1 MKKIFTLACAAIA
14 AISFN
19 ANAADIWAMPGT
31 YNGWS
36 LENNLFEEVDGVLTQ
51 KIAEIKG
58 DFKVVK
64 YTDEVKNWDIA
75 WGVAAAG
82 DIVEANKDV
91 ALTFKGANAN
101 LPAGKVLKNVTVTI
115 VPGADNAL
123 TIKFAPESIEDEQEA
138 WYLVG
143 EAPLEWN
150 FNDNTIMTKAGDN
163 VYTKTV
169 DAATAD
175 KFTFKVDKNGAW
187 SNCYVLPEGVEAVE
201 LGQEYELVGPADSP
215 NNMHIAA
222 DWTNVTV
229 TVTIDG
235 EKVKMVCTAGEG
247 AIEAIEAIEADNTP
261 AIYFNLMGQ
270 RVANPEN
277 GVFVRVQNGKAT
289 KVIL

>member
-14 AISFN
+14 ALSFN

-64 YTDEVKNWDIA
+64 YTDEVKNWDIS
-75 WGVAAAG
+75 WGAQNAG
-82 DIVEANKDV
+82 EIIELNKDV
-91 ALTFKGANAN
+91 ALKFGTNDNAN

-169 DAATAD
+169 AAATAD

-187 SNCYVLPEGVEAVE
+187 SNCYILPEDVTAVE
-201 LGQEYELVGPADSP
+201 LGKEYELVGPVDSQ

-229 TVTIDG
+229 TVTING

-247 AIEAIEAIEADNTP
+247 AIEAIDADNTP

>member
-91 ALTFKGANAN
+91 ALTFNGANAN
-101 LPAGKVLKNVTVTI
+101 LPTGKVLKNVTVTI

-247 AIEAIEAIEADNTP
+247 AIEAIEADNTP

>member
-36 LENNLFEEVDGVLTQ
+36 LENNLFENAEGVLSMKVDQ
-51 KIAEIKG
+51 IKG
-58 DFKVVK
+58 DFKIVK
-64 YTDEVKNWDIA
+64 YTDEVKNWDNA

-82 DIVEANKDV
+82 DIVEANKEV
-91 ALTFKGANAN
+91 ALTFGGANAN

-143 EAPLEWN
+143 ETPLEWN
-150 FNDNTIMTKAGDN
+150 FNDVTLMTKAGDN

-169 DAATAD
+169 AAATAD

-187 SNCYVLPEGVEAVE
+187 SNCYVLPEDVEAVE

-229 TVTIDG
+229 TITIDG
-235 EKVKMVCTAGEG
+235 EKVKMVCTAGED
-247 AIEAIEAIEADNTP
+247 AIEAIEADNTP

-277 GVFVRVQNGKAT
+277 GVFVRVQNGKAS

>member
-1 MKKIFTLACAAIA
+1 MKKIFTLACAAVA

-36 LENNLFEEVDGVLTQ
+36 LENNLFESVDGVLTMKVDQ
-51 KIAEIKG
+51 MKG

-64 YTDEVKNWDIA
+64 YTDEAKNWDNS
-75 WGVAAAG
+75 WGVAAEG
-82 DIVEANKDV
+82 DIVDVNKDV
-91 ALTFKGANAN
+91 ALTFNGANAN

-115 VPGADNAL
+115 VPGADNAM
-123 TIKFAPESIEDEQEA
+123 TIKFVPESIEDEQEA

-150 FNDNTIMTKAGDN
+150 FNDNTLMTKAGDN

-169 DAATAD
+169 AAATAEA
-175 KFTFKVDKNGAW
+175 FRFKVNHNGAW
-187 SNCYVLPEGVEAVE
+187 ANSYVLPEDVEAVE
-201 LGQEYELVGPADSP
+201 LGTEYELVGPEDFKRD
-215 NNMHIAA
+215 MKIAA

-229 TVTIDG
+229 TVTING

-247 AIEAIEAIEADNTP
+247 AIEAIDADNTP

>member
-143 EAPLEWN
+143 EAPLVWN

-187 SNCYVLPEGVEAVE
+187 SNCYILPEDVTAVE
-201 LGQEYELVGPADSP
+201 LGKEYELVGPVDSQ

-247 AIEAIEAIEADNTP
+247 AIEAIDADNTP

>member
-36 LENNLFEEVDGVLTQ
+36 LENNLFENAEGVLSMKVDQ
-51 KIAEIKG
+51 IKG
-58 DFKVVK
+58 DFKIVK
-64 YTDEVKNWDIA
+64 YTDEVKNWDNA

-82 DIVEANKDV
+82 DVVEANKEV
-91 ALTFKGANAN
+91 ALTFGGANAN

-143 EAPLEWN
+143 ETPLEWN
-150 FNDNTIMTKAGDN
+150 FNETTLMTKAGDN

-169 DAATAD
+169 AAATAD

-229 TVTIDG
+229 TITIDG
-235 EKVKMVCTAGEG
+235 EKVKMVCTAGED
-247 AIEAIEAIEADNTP
+247 AIEAIEADNTP

-277 GVFVRVQNGKAT
+277 GVFVRVQNGKAS

>member
-91 ALTFKGANAN
+91 ALTFNGENAN

-247 AIEAIEAIEADNTP
+247 AIEAIEADNTP

>member
-91 ALTFKGANAN
+91 ALTFNGANAN
-101 LPAGKVLKNVTVTI
+101 LPTGKVLKNVTVTI

-169 DAATAD
+169 AAATAD

-187 SNCYVLPEGVEAVE
+187 SNCYVLPEDVKAVE

-247 AIEAIEAIEADNTP
+247 AIEAIEADNTP

>member
-187 SNCYVLPEGVEAVE
+187 SNCYILPEDVTAVE
-201 LGQEYELVGPADSP
+201 LGKEYELVGPVDSQ

-247 AIEAIEAIEADNTP
+247 AIEAIDADNTP

>member
-36 LENNLFEEVDGVLTQ
+36 LENNLFENAEGVLSMKVDQ
-51 KIAEIKG
+51 IKG
-58 DFKVVK
+58 DFKIVK
-64 YTDEVKNWDIA
+64 YTDEVKNWDNA

-82 DIVEANKDV
+82 DIVEANKEV
-91 ALTFKGANAN
+91 ALTFGGANAN

-143 EAPLEWN
+143 ETPLEWN
-150 FNDNTIMTKAGDN
+150 FNDVTLMTKAGDN

-169 DAATAD
+169 AAATAD

-229 TVTIDG
+229 TITIDG
-235 EKVKMVCTAGEG
+235 EKVKMVCTAGED
-247 AIEAIEAIEADNTP
+247 AIEAIEADNTP

>member
-64 YTDEVKNWDIA
+64 YTDEVKNWDID

-143 EAPLEWN
+143 EAPLAWN

-187 SNCYVLPEGVEAVE
+187 SNCYILPEDVTAVE
-201 LGQEYELVGPADSP
+201 LGKEYELVGPVDSQ

-247 AIEAIEAIEADNTP
+247 AIEAIDADNTP

>member
-64 YTDEVKNWDIA
+64 YTDEVKNWDIV

-91 ALTFKGANAN
+91 ALTFNGANAN
-101 LPAGKVLKNVTVTI
+101 LPTGKVLKNVTVTI

-187 SNCYVLPEGVEAVE
+187 SNCYILPEDVTAVE
-201 LGQEYELVGPADSP
+201 LGKEYELVGPVDSQ

-247 AIEAIEAIEADNTP
+247 AIEAIDADNTP

>member
-58 DFKVVK
+58 NFKVVK

-91 ALTFKGANAN
+91 SLTFNGANAN

-247 AIEAIEAIEADNTP
+247 AIEAIEADNTP

>member
-14 AISFN
+14 ALSFN

-31 YNGWS
+31 YNSWS

-64 YTDEVKNWDIA
+64 YTTEVKNWDNS
-75 WGVAAAG
+75 WGVANAG
-82 DIVEANKDV
+82 DVIELDKDV
-91 ALTFKGANAN
+91 ALTFGTQNNAN

-143 EAPLEWN
+143 EAPLEWG
-150 FNDNTIMTKAGDN
+150 FNDNTLMTKAGDN

-169 DAATAD
+169 AAATAD

-187 SNCYVLPEGVEAVE
+187 SGCYVLPEGVEAVE

-235 EKVKMVCTAGEG
+235 EKVKMVCAAGEG
-247 AIEAIEAIEADNTP
+247 AIEAIEADNTP

>member
-1 MKKIFTLACAAIA
+1 
-14 AISFN
+14 
-19 ANAADIWAMPGT
+19 MPGT

-91 ALTFKGANAN
+91 ALTFNGANAN

-247 AIEAIEAIEADNTP
+247 AIEAIEADNTP

>member
-36 LENNLFEEVDGVLTQ
+36 LENNLFENAEGVLSMKVDQ
-51 KIAEIKG
+51 IKG
-58 DFKVVK
+58 DFKIVK
-64 YTDEVKNWDIA
+64 YTDEVKNWDNA

-82 DIVEANKDV
+82 DIVEANKEV
-91 ALTFKGANAN
+91 ALTFGGANAN

-143 EAPLEWN
+143 ETPLEWN
-150 FNDNTIMTKAGDN
+150 FNDVTLMTKAGDN

-169 DAATAD
+169 AAATAD

-187 SNCYVLPEGVEAVE
+187 SNCYVLPEDVEAVE

-229 TVTIDG
+229 TITIDG
-235 EKVKMVCTAGEG
+235 EKVKMVCTAGED
-247 AIEAIEAIEADNTP
+247 AIEAIEADNTP

>member
-14 AISFN
+14 ALSFN

-36 LENNLFEEVDGVLTQ
+36 LENNLFENAEGVLTMKVDQ
-51 KIAEIKG
+51 IKG

-64 YTDEVKNWDIA
+64 YTDEVKNWNNS

-82 DIVEANKDV
+82 DIVEANKEV
-91 ALTFKGANAN
+91 ALTFGGENAN

-150 FNDNTIMTKAGDN
+150 FNETTLMTKAGDN

-169 DAATAD
+169 AAATAD

-235 EKVKMVCTAGEG
+235 EKVKMVCTAGED
-247 AIEAIEAIEADNTP
+247 AIEAIEADNTP

>member
-91 ALTFKGANAN
+91 ALTFKGENAN

-247 AIEAIEAIEADNTP
+247 AIEAIEADNTP

>member
-19 ANAADIWAMPGT
+19 ANAADVWAMPGT

-36 LENNLFEEVDGVLTQ
+36 LENNLFESVDGVLTMKVDQ
-51 KIAEIKG
+51 MKG
-58 DFKVVK
+58 DFKIVK

-75 WGVAAAG
+75 WGVAADG
-82 DIVEANKDV
+82 DVVDINKDV
-91 ALTFKGANAN
+91 ALTFNGANAN

-150 FNDNTIMTKAGDN
+150 FTDNTLMTKTGDN

-169 DAATAD
+169 AAAAAES
-175 KFTFKVDKNGAW
+175 FRFKVNHNGAW
-187 SNCYVLPEGVEAVE
+187 ANSYVLPEEVESVE
-201 LGQEYELVGPADSP
+201 LGKEYELVGPEDFKRD
-215 NNMHIAA
+215 MKIAA

-247 AIEAIEAIEADNTP
+247 AIEAIDADNTP
-261 AIYFNLMGQ
+261 AIYFNFMGQ

>member
-58 DFKVVK
+58 EFKVVK

-187 SNCYVLPEGVEAVE
+187 SNCYILPEDVTAVE
-201 LGQEYELVGPADSP
+201 LGKEYELVGPVDSQ

-247 AIEAIEAIEADNTP
+247 AIEAIDADNTP

>member
-91 ALTFKGANAN
+91 ALTFKGENAN

-169 DAATAD
+169 AAATAD

-187 SNCYVLPEGVEAVE
+187 SNCYVLPEDVEAVE

-247 AIEAIEAIEADNTP
+247 AIEAIEADNTP

>member
-91 ALTFKGANAN
+91 ALTFNGANAN
-101 LPAGKVLKNVTVTI
+101 LPTGKVLKNVTVTI

-187 SNCYVLPEGVEAVE
+187 SNCYILPEDVTAVE
-201 LGQEYELVGPADSP
+201 LGKEYELVGPVDSQ

-247 AIEAIEAIEADNTP
+247 AIEAIEADNTP

>member
-14 AISFN
+14 ALSFS
-19 ANAADIWAMPGT
+19 ANAADVWAMPGT
-31 YNGWS
+31 YQGWK
-36 LENNLFEEVDGVLTQ
+36 LETNHFELVDGVLTQ
-51 KIAEIKG
+51 KIPEMKG
-58 DFKVVK
+58 DFKIVK
-64 YTDEVKNWDIA
+64 FDSEGEANWANA
-75 WGVAAAG
+75 WGVAAKG

-91 ALTFKGANAN
+91 ALTFGGENAN
-101 LPAGKVLKNVTVTI
+101 LPTGKVLKNVTVTI

-143 EAPLEWN
+143 EAPLDWN
-150 FNDNTIMTKAGDN
+150 FNETTLMTKAGDN

-169 DAATAD
+169 AAAAAD
-175 KFTFKVDKNGAW
+175 NFRFKVNKNGAW
-187 SNCYVLPEGVEAVE
+187 SGCYVLPEGVEAVE
-201 LGQEYELVGPADSP
+201 LGQEYELVGPADTP
-215 NNMHIAA
+215 NDMHIAA

-235 EKVKMVCTAGEG
+235 EKVKMVCAAGEG
-247 AIEAIEAIEADNTP
+247 AIEAIDADNTP

>member
-14 AISFN
+14 ALSFN
-19 ANAADIWAMPGT
+19 ANAVDFWAMPGT

-64 YTDEVKNWDIA
+64 YTDEVKNWDFE

-82 DIVEANKDV
+82 DVVEANKDV
-91 ALTFKGANAN
+91 AMTFKGANAN

-123 TIKFAPESIEDEQEA
+123 TIKFVPESIEDEQEA

-150 FNDNTIMTKAGDN
+150 FNDVTLMTKAGDN

-169 DAATAD
+169 AAATAES
-175 KFTFKVDKNGAW
+175 FRFKINHNGAW
-187 SNCYVLPEGVEAVE
+187 ANSYVLPEDVESVE
-201 LGQEYELVGPADSP
+201 LGKEYELVGPEDFKRD
-215 NNMHIAA
+215 MKIAA

-235 EKVKMVCTAGEG
+235 EKVKMICNAGEDG
-247 AIEAIEAIEADNTP
+247 ISAIEAENAP

>member
-14 AISFN
+14 ALSFN
-19 ANAADIWAMPGT
+19 ANAADVWAMPGT
-31 YNGWS
+31 YQGWK
-36 LENNLFEEVDGVLTQ
+36 LETNHFELVDGVLTQ
-51 KIAEIKG
+51 KVPEMKG
-58 DFKVVK
+58 DFKIVRFEEGK
-64 YTDEVKNWDIA
+64 ASYDNA
-75 WGVAAAG
+75 WGVATAG
-82 DIVEANKDV
+82 DIIEVNTDV
-91 ALTFKGANAN
+91 ALKFGGDNAN
-101 LPAGKVLKNVTVTI
+101 LPTGKVLKNVTVTI

-187 SNCYVLPEGVEAVE
+187 SNCYILPEDVTAVE
-201 LGQEYELVGPADSP
+201 LGKEYELVGPVDSQ

-247 AIEAIEAIEADNTP
+247 AIEAIEADNTP
-261 AIYFNLMGQ
+261 AIYFNLIGQ

>member
-14 AISFN
+14 ALSFN

-36 LENNLFEEVDGVLTQ
+36 LENNLFENAEGVLSMKVDQ
-51 KIAEIKG
+51 IKG
-58 DFKVVK
+58 DFKIVK
-64 YTDEVKNWDIA
+64 YTDEVKNWDNA

-82 DIVEANKDV
+82 DIVEANKEV
-91 ALTFKGANAN
+91 ALTFGGANAN

-115 VPGADNAL
+115 IPGADNAL

-143 EAPLEWN
+143 ETPLEWN
-150 FNDNTIMTKAGDN
+150 FNDVTLMTKAGDN

-169 DAATAD
+169 AAATAD

-187 SNCYVLPEGVEAVE
+187 SNCYVLPEDVEAVE

-229 TVTIDG
+229 TITIDG
-235 EKVKMVCTAGEG
+235 EKVKMVCTAGED
-247 AIEAIEAIEADNTP
+247 AIEAIEADNTP

-277 GVFVRVQNGKAT
+277 GVFVRVQNGKAS

>member
-31 YNGWS
+31 YNSWS

-64 YTDEVKNWDIA
+64 YTDEAKNWDNS
-75 WGVAAAG
+75 WGVAAEG

-91 ALTFKGANAN
+91 ALTFGGKNAN

-143 EAPLEWN
+143 EAPLEWG
-150 FNDNTIMTKAGDN
+150 FNDNTLMTKAGDN

-169 DAATAD
+169 AAATAD

-247 AIEAIEAIEADNTP
+247 AIEAIDADNTP

>member
-91 ALTFKGANAN
+91 ALTFNGENAN

-169 DAATAD
+169 AAATAD

-187 SNCYVLPEGVEAVE
+187 SNCYVLPEDVEAVE

-247 AIEAIEAIEADNTP
+247 AIEAIEADNTP

>member
-64 YTDEVKNWDIA
+64 YTDEVKNWDIV

-91 ALTFKGANAN
+91 ALTFNGENAN

-247 AIEAIEAIEADNTP
+247 AIEAIEADNTP

>member
-14 AISFN
+14 ALSFN

-36 LENNLFEEVDGVLTQ
+36 LENNLFENAEGVLSMKVDQ
-51 KIAEIKG
+51 IKG
-58 DFKVVK
+58 DFKIVK
-64 YTDEVKNWDIA
+64 YTDEVKNWDNA

-82 DIVEANKDV
+82 DIVEANKEV
-91 ALTFKGANAN
+91 ALTFGGANAN

-143 EAPLEWN
+143 ETPLEWN
-150 FNDNTIMTKAGDN
+150 FNDVTLMTKAGDN

-169 DAATAD
+169 AAATAD

-229 TVTIDG
+229 TITIDG
-235 EKVKMVCTAGEG
+235 EKVKMVCTAGED
-247 AIEAIEAIEADNTP
+247 AIEAIEADNTP

-277 GVFVRVQNGKAT
+277 GVFVRVQNGKAS

>member
-36 LENNLFEEVDGVLTQ
+36 LENNLFENAEGVLSMKVDQ
-51 KIAEIKG
+51 IKG
-58 DFKVVK
+58 DFKIVK
-64 YTDEVKNWDIA
+64 YTDEVKNWDNA

-82 DIVEANKDV
+82 DIVEANKEV
-91 ALTFKGANAN
+91 ALTFGGANAN

-143 EAPLEWN
+143 ETPLEWN
-150 FNDNTIMTKAGDN
+150 FNDVTLMTKAGDN

-169 DAATAD
+169 AAATAD

-187 SNCYVLPEGVEAVE
+187 SNCYVLPEDVEAVE

-235 EKVKMVCTAGEG
+235 EKVKMVCTAGED
-247 AIEAIEAIEADNTP
+247 AIEAIEADNTP

-277 GVFVRVQNGKAT
+277 GVFVRVQNGKAS

>member
-64 YTDEVKNWDIA
+64 YTDEVKNWDID

-143 EAPLEWN
+143 EAPLEWK

-187 SNCYVLPEGVEAVE
+187 SNCYILPEDVTAVE
-201 LGQEYELVGPADSP
+201 LGKEYELVGPVDSQ

-247 AIEAIEAIEADNTP
+247 AIEAIDADNTP

>member
-58 DFKVVK
+58 EFKVVK
-64 YTDEVKNWDIA
+64 YTDEVKNWDID

-175 KFTFKVDKNGAW
+175 KFTFKDDKNGAW
-187 SNCYVLPEGVEAVE
+187 SNGYILPEDVTAVE
-201 LGQEYELVGPADSP
+201 LGKEYELVGPVDSQ

-247 AIEAIEAIEADNTP
+247 AIEAIEADNTP
-261 AIYFNLMGQ
+261 AIYFNLIGQ

-277 GVFVRVQNGKAT
+277 GVFIRVQNGKAT

>member
-14 AISFN
+14 ALSFN

-36 LENNLFEEVDGVLTQ
+36 LENNLFENAEGVLSMKVDQ
-51 KIAEIKG
+51 IKG
-58 DFKVVK
+58 DFKIVK
-64 YTDEVKNWDIA
+64 YTDEVKNWDNA

-82 DIVEANKDV
+82 DIVEANKEV
-91 ALTFKGANAN
+91 ALTFGGANAN

-143 EAPLEWN
+143 ETPLEWN
-150 FNDNTIMTKAGDN
+150 FNDVTLMTKAGDN

-169 DAATAD
+169 AAATAD

-229 TVTIDG
+229 TITIDG
-235 EKVKMVCTAGEG
+235 EKVKMVCTAGED
-247 AIEAIEAIEADNTP
+247 AIEAIEADNTP

>member
-64 YTDEVKNWDIA
+64 YTDEVKNWDID

-187 SNCYVLPEGVEAVE
+187 SNCYILPEDVTAVE
-201 LGQEYELVGPADSP
+201 LGKEYELVGPVDSQ

-235 EKVKMVCTAGEG
+235 EKVKMVCTAGES
-247 AIEAIEAIEADNTP
+247 AIEAIEADNTP
-261 AIYFNLMGQ
+261 AIYFNLIGQ

>member
-1 MKKIFTLACAAIA
+1 
-14 AISFN
+14 
-19 ANAADIWAMPGT
+19 MPGT

-64 YTDEVKNWDIA
+64 YTDEVKNWDIS

-91 ALTFKGANAN
+91 ALTFNGANAN

-123 TIKFAPESIEDEQEA
+123 TIKFVPESIEDEQEA

-169 DAATAD
+169 AAATAD

-187 SNCYVLPEGVEAVE
+187 SNCYVLPEDVTAVE
-201 LGQEYELVGPADSP
+201 LGKEYELVGPVDSQ

-247 AIEAIEAIEADNTP
+247 AIEAIDADNTP

-277 GVFVRVQNGKAT
+277 GVFVRVQNGKAS

>member
-64 YTDEVKNWDIA
+64 YTDEVKNWDID

-143 EAPLEWN
+143 EAPLVWN

-247 AIEAIEAIEADNTP
+247 AIEAIEADNTP

>member
-91 ALTFKGANAN
+91 ALTFNGENAN

-169 DAATAD
+169 AAATAD

-247 AIEAIEAIEADNTP
+247 AIEAIDADNTP

>member
-14 AISFN
+14 ALSFN
-19 ANAADIWAMPGT
+19 ANAVDFWAMPGT

-64 YTDEVKNWDIA
+64 YTDEVKNWDFE

-82 DIVEANKDV
+82 DVVEANKDV
-91 ALTFKGANAN
+91 AMTFKGENAN
-101 LPAGKVLKNVTVTI
+101 LPAGKVMKNVTVTI

-123 TIKFAPESIEDEQEA
+123 TIKFVPESIEDEQEA

-150 FNDNTIMTKAGDN
+150 FNDVTLMTKAGDN

-169 DAATAD
+169 AAATAES
-175 KFTFKVDKNGAW
+175 FRFKINHNGAW
-187 SNCYVLPEGVEAVE
+187 ANSYVLPEDVESVE
-201 LGQEYELVGPADSP
+201 LGKEYELVGPEDFKRD
-215 NNMHIAA
+215 MKIAA

-235 EKVKMVCTAGEG
+235 EKVKMVCAAGEDG
-247 AIEAIEAIEADNTP
+247 ISAIEAENAP

>member
-64 YTDEVKNWDIA
+64 YTDEVKNWDID

-143 EAPLEWN
+143 EAPLEWI

-187 SNCYVLPEGVEAVE
+187 SNCYILPEDVTAVE
-201 LGQEYELVGPADSP
+201 LGKEYELVGPVDSQ

-247 AIEAIEAIEADNTP
+247 AIEAIDADNTP